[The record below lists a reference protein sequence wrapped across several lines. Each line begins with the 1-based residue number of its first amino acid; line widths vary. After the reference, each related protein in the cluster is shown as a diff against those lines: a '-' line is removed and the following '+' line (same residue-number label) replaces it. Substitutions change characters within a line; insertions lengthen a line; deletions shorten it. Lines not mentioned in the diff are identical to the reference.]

1 MVSVTNYFKR
11 FFSVFKQG
19 LTPKALALSVTVA
32 LVVTAFPFYGLV
44 TIVLTSLALR
54 FKLNLALM
62 LTLSYLVEPLK
73 LLLVIPFINLGA
85 SIVGLEPTFTSLNAI
100 QNVIKM
106 ESLTNII
113 TLLSVDFTS
122 GILGWL
128 VTVIPL
134 SFLFYYSFKWI
145 LCMKQSCKTVILE

>member
-1 MVSVTNYFKR
+1 MVIATNYFKR

-32 LVVTAFPFYGLV
+32 LVVTVFPFYGLV

-54 FKLNLALM
+54 FKLNLAIM
-62 LTLSYLVEPLK
+62 LTLSYLVEP
-73 LLLVIPFINLGA
+73 
-85 SIVGLEPTFTSLNAI
+85 TFTSLSAI
-100 QNVIKM
+100 QSVIKM
-106 ESLTNII
+106 ESFTNII

>member
-1 MVSVTNYFKR
+1 MVIATNYFKR

-54 FKLNLALM
+54 FKLNLAIM
-62 LTLSYLVEPLK
+62 LTLSYLVEP
-73 LLLVIPFINLGA
+73 
-85 SIVGLEPTFTSLNAI
+85 TFTSLSAI
-100 QNVIKM
+100 QSVIKM
-106 ESLTNII
+106 ESFTNII

-128 VTVIPL
+128 VTVVPL

-145 LCMKQSCKTVILE
+145 LCMKKGCKTVILE